1 MGDTLKGSFLLYA
14 RLETIA
20 RVRGSQGNSAR
31 WFSHELLAYKLFSTG
46 LWVGHLLLFGR
57 CWKPKKVCL
66 SGWTVKCNTGG
77 YTWVS
82 ASLSASCLSPF
93 PHSPTAMTF
102 CLTTSLDS
110 SGAKDYRWKSLLPS
124 GKLSL
129 SSLKFFFRVSWS
141 QQFKGADTWAPWCPQ
156 RYHQCLGRYHEHS
169 DSCKERLHFW
179 IILSSLFYWDFEG
192 EKKMPAIISFSLT
205 PSVGSYNSLGSLL
218 LTMDRRLTFFH
229 GQSMSVTQWSV
240 CWSWIASWDLTP
252 GYKIRKKRHWQRR
265 ITLDNDVPKK
275 RWS

>member
-14 RLETIA
+14 RLETTT
-20 RVRGSQGNSAR
+20 RVREPQGNSAR

-46 LWVGHLLLFGR
+46 LWVGHLFLFGR

-129 SSLKFFFRVSWS
+129 SSLKCFFRVSWS
-141 QQFKGADTWAPWCPQ
+141 QQFKGADTWAPWCSQ

-192 EKKMPAIISFSLT
+192 KKRCQQSFLSL
-205 PSVGSYNSLGSLL
+205 S
-218 LTMDRRLTFFH
+218 H
-229 GQSMSVTQWSV
+229 GQWILITHWAHCCWPWTGGWHFSMDKAWVLLSDRCVGFGLQVEIWHQYTKYGRNG
-240 CWSWIASWDLTP
+240 ID
-252 GYKIRKKRHWQRR
+252 REE
-265 ITLDNDVPKK
+265 
-275 RWS
+275 